1 MSGEC
6 FFSLPSQMKLDRQ
19 VYGSF
24 LLTVRTNADN
34 WTNIKCMKHPQH
46 IKTKKNKIN
55 KMVFFL
61 YKNNKK
67 KKYKDHWAD
76 DTCRVLKNKPVPSIH
91 SPPIYIFSD
100 KMGENK
106 K

>member
-1 MSGEC
+1 M
-6 FFSLPSQMKLDRQ
+6 FF
-19 VYGSF
+19 F
-24 LLTVRTNADN
+24 FF
-34 WTNIKCMKHPQH
+34 
-46 IKTKKNKIN
+46 TKITR
-55 KMVFFL
+55 
-61 YKNNKK
+61 K